1 MRRQDTCALCTALN
15 SLAAL
20 EDLAASRVKQAR
32 KVVNTAISQLVQPVP
47 RILRAPKMCIRDR
60 VITNQPWELEIK
72 KIPSRNKVDGNTVGS
87 ELTEKILFRL
97 PMISWM
103 RALLMDIS

>member
-47 RILRAPKMCIRDR
+47 RILRAPK
-60 VITNQPWELEIK
+60 K
-72 KIPSRNKVDGNTVGS
+72 
-87 ELTEKILFRL
+87 
-97 PMISWM
+97 MISSVPAMEMM
-103 RALLMDIS
+103 RYRGGSTALQILALTAADS

>member
-47 RILRAPKMCIRDR
+47 RILRAPK
-60 VITNQPWELEIK
+60 K
-72 KIPSRNKVDGNTVGS
+72 
-87 ELTEKILFRL
+87 
-97 PMISWM
+97 MISSAPAMEMM
-103 RALLMDIS
+103 RYRGGSTALQILALTAADS